1 VLSRII
7 AVSLA
12 LAFAT
17 AVVAQPPGN
26 GAPSAPA
33 ASRADGATTFV
44 VKFKIKAGK
53 AAAFEQAF
61 REMSA
66 GVREHEPGNI
76 YYELYRT
83 NDEPQTYVV
92 LEHYK
97 DAAAV
102 AAHGKSPHA
111 QKLIAALRDMLDGP
125 PQAQRLVFVTSK
137 ESSGT

>member
-1 VLSRII
+1 VVSRII
-7 AVSLA
+7 VVSLA
-12 LAFAT
+12 LSFAA
-17 AVVAQPPGN
+17 AVLAQAPSA

-33 ASRADGATTFV
+33 AVHSDAATTFV
-44 VKFKIKAGK
+44 VKFKIKPGK
-53 AAAFEQAF
+53 EAAFEQAF

-66 GVREHEPGNI
+66 GVREHEPGNV

-83 NDEPQTYVV
+83 TDEPQTYVV

-111 QKLIAALRDMLDGP
+111 QKLIAALHDMLDGP

-137 ESSGT
+137 ESSGS